1 MVQSMESGVE
11 RVWLDRKKFH
21 TMVTPPPSET
31 IPFFVETLPKSRI
44 FWLKI
49 SLQMMQLIIKLF
61 ILKLKHMSVDI
72 LTPLPN

>member
-1 MVQSMESGVE
+1 MVIIIQKCKEIF
-11 RVWLDRKKFH
+11 FH
-21 TMVTPPPSET
+21 PLVTPPTPPTWET
-31 IPFFVETLPKSRI
+31 IPFFVETLPKSQI

-72 LTPLPN
+72 